1 MSVDHID
8 HGHGA
13 VLVPPMA
20 NDISTA
26 AKRFAEQIALEL
38 KDFFDL
44 GRTDPSSIR
53 KAAPCVCKNNAYQ
66 TRRLEFGAAQVP
78 SDVDAKINILGIQNA
93 SRDSHFYFPLPS
105 IF

>member
-1 MSVDHID
+1 MDHID

-20 NDISTA
+20 DYISAT
-26 AKRFAEQIALEL
+26 AKRLAEQIALEL
-38 KDFFDL
+38 KDLFDL
-44 GRTDPSSIR
+44 GRTDLSSIN
-53 KAAPCVCKNNAYQ
+53 KAALCVCKNNANQ

-78 SDVDAKINILGIQNA
+78 SNVDAKINILGIQNA